1 MTGGLTRWG
10 ICCASCLNPLF
21 PLRTGL
27 PSNTSPLL
35 VWAARIANPGHLQP
49 LQGNTITLAHPDER
63 YMYTEMWKYSG
74 KHRFHEMKCEASK
87 INCLE
92 THSHYHACL
101 YPGRVCTKPLE
112 GTSQGESK
120 RKPTRTPML
129 LEIRKTPKLPPHLRR
144 GRTGGGGTHLM
155 HGRSRMTIDLAYL
168 QCRDGARR
176 VFTDQKGRGR
186 FSRRVAGREK
196 RERELAG
203 DGGLLADSG

>member
-1 MTGGLTRWG
+1 MPPYLSPIRFIQYSHCSVDFSAIYFAVRAPMTGGLTRWG

-112 GTSQGESK
+112 GTSVSY
-120 RKPTRTPML
+120 
-129 LEIRKTPKLPPHLRR
+129 
-144 GRTGGGGTHLM
+144 THL
-155 HGRSRMTIDLAYL
+155 TLPTKA
-168 QCRDGARR
+168 
-176 VFTDQKGRGR
+176 
-186 FSRRVAGREK
+186 
-196 RERELAG
+196 
-203 DGGLLADSG
+203 